1 MTQGP
6 DPTQAFAGITANLLR
21 SPWWEVSIVVPWALL
36 DLGLAIFFVRLPDF
50 SDEDTALWLGLA
62 SFAAAVL
69 LNLLFILA
77 LLSRNFIYKL
87 LFAARMTRSRIT
99 TEEAEFNTL
108 KRESVDE
115 IRIASQ
121 GPPRPRQARGAG
133 GK

>member
-1 MTQGP
+1 M
-6 DPTQAFAGITANLLR
+6 
-21 SPWWEVSIVVPWALL
+21 SIVVPWALL
-36 DLGLAIFFVRLPDF
+36 DFGLAVFFMRLPDLP
-50 SDEDTALWLGLA
+50 SNETTLWLGVA
-62 SFAAAVL
+62 GFAAAVL

-108 KRESVDE
+108 TRESVDE
-115 IRIASQ
+115 IRTASQ
-121 GPPRPRQARGAG
+121 GPPRPGQARGAG